1 MSIFNFR
8 RGRPA
13 SDAAAGKRAA
23 ASATE
28 SVELVRK
35 RARQRLIG
43 SAVLVLIGVVGFPLL
58 FETQPRPVPVDI
70 AIDIPSR
77 AGVKPSAP
85 ILPVDRKEA
94 PAAAAVVPPAASTPD
109 AAAAPLAPQASL
121 QDKEEIV
128 EPAAKPAPAESK
140 SEAKAEP
147 KLDAPAAPR
156 PASKPEAVAKLDD
169 GQRAKALLEGA
180 PAKTPATEA
189 RIVIQ
194 VGAFSDPAKA
204 REARAKLEKA
214 GLKTYTQM
222 ADTKDGT
229 RIRVRVGPYASKADA
244 EKAAA
249 KVKALNLPAAILV
262 L

>member
-13 SDAAAGKRAA
+13 SESASVVRSASAA
-23 ASATE
+23 ATE
-28 SVELVRK
+28 SVEMVRK
-35 RARQRLIG
+35 RVRQRLIG

-77 AGVKPSAP
+77 AGVKPNSP
-85 ILPVDRKEA
+85 ILPVTRSELAA
-94 PAAAAVVPPAASTPD
+94 PAPETLAATPAVAQSSPAPVPLPA
-109 AAAAPLAPQASL
+109 QASL
-121 QDKEEIV
+121 QDKEEILQ
-128 EPAAKPAPAESK
+128 PAPQS
-140 SEAKAEP
+140 AKAEP
-147 KLDAPAAPR
+147 KPESKPAPKSPV
-156 PASKPEAVAKLDD
+156 KPEAVAKLDD
-169 GQRAKALLEGA
+169 GQRAQALLEAA
-180 PAKTPATEA
+180 PSKSATADA

-194 VGAFSDPAKA
+194 VGAFSDAAKA

-229 RIRVRVGPYASKADA
+229 RIRVRLGPYASKAEA